1 MHICNEGPWAVNG
14 ALLVLEKWRPNLVIS
29 NIHLNFI
36 SVWVQ
41 FHGLP
46 LEYQYLELAKK
57 MRQMMGLVEGVGW
70 EDRLPRN
77 IRFMRIKIRINPWLP
92 VVMGFLLRLDEGS
105 RVWIQ
110 CRYERV
116 HKLCTRY
123 GQIGHTRSQCTHSMD
138 DVEIML
144 FMQRQRIQELH
155 QVQYRFDALQPQFT
169 NDLRAYHNR

>member
-1 MHICNEGPWAVNG
+1 M
-14 ALLVLEKWRPNLVIS
+14 
-29 NIHLNFI
+29 
-36 SVWVQ
+36 
-41 FHGLP
+41 
-46 LEYQYLELAKK
+46 
-57 MRQMMGLVEGVGW
+57 
-70 EDRLPRN
+70 LPRN
-77 IRFMRIKIRINPWLP
+77 IRFMRIKIRINPWLL

-110 CRYERV
+110 CRYKRV